1 MEHLWTPWRSTYM
14 KSKKDVGVCV
24 FCRAGSSPADDEEN
38 LVVLRASFSFVM
50 LNRYPY
56 TTGHLMI
63 APFQHAARLQ
73 EIPEETALEMMQ
85 LARRAEAVLQQAY
98 NPDGLNIGL
107 NLGEAAGAGIE
118 QHLHLHALPRWK
130 GDANFMTTIGETRII
145 PELLVDTYKKLKT
158 GFLAL

>member
-1 MEHLWTPWRSTYM
+1 M
-14 KSKKDVGVCV
+14 KAKKDVGVCV
-24 FCRAGSSPADDEEN
+24 FCRAGSSNGDDEEN
-38 LVVLRASFSFVM
+38 LVVLRARFNFVM

-63 APFQHAARLQ
+63 APFQHASRLQ
-73 EIPEETALEMMQ
+73 EIAEETALEMMQ
-85 LARRAEAVLQQAY
+85 LARRAEAVIQQAY

-130 GDANFMTTIGETRII
+130 GDANFMTSIGETRII
-145 PELLVDTYKKLKT
+145 PELLVDTYRKLKA
-158 GFLAL
+158 GFLE

>member
-1 MEHLWTPWRSTYM
+1 M
-14 KSKKDVGVCV
+14 KAKKDAGSCV
-24 FCRAGSSPADDEEN
+24 FCRAAESTEDELN
-38 LVVLRASFSFVM
+38 LVVLRARFSFVI

-73 EIPEETALEMMQ
+73 EIAEEIAVEMMQ
-85 LARRAEAVLQQAY
+85 LARRAEGVLQQAY
-98 NPDGLNIGL
+98 KPDGFNVGL

-130 GDANFMTTIGETRII
+130 GDANFMTSIGDTRIM
-145 PELLVDTYKKLKT
+145 PELLEETYRKVRD
-158 GFLAL
+158 GFLK

>member
-1 MEHLWTPWRSTYM
+1 M
-14 KSKKDVGVCV
+14 KAKKDAGTCV
-24 FCRAGSSPADDEEN
+24 FCRAAESAEDELN
-38 LVVLRASFSFVM
+38 LVVLRARFSFVI

-73 EIPEETALEMMQ
+73 EIAEEIALEMMH

-98 NPDGLNIGL
+98 RPDGFNVGL

-130 GDANFMTTIGETRII
+130 GDANFMTSIGDTRIM
-145 PELLVDTYKKLKT
+145 PELLEETYRKVRD
-158 GFLAL
+158 GFAGV

>member
-1 MEHLWTPWRSTYM
+1 M
-14 KSKKDVGVCV
+14 KAKKDAGSCV
-24 FCRAGSSPADDEEN
+24 FCRAAESADDETN
-38 LVVLRASFSFVM
+38 LVVLRARFSFVI

-73 EIPEETALEMMQ
+73 EIAEEIALEMMQ

-98 NPDGLNIGL
+98 KPDGFNVGL

-130 GDANFMTTIGETRII
+130 GDANFMTSIGDTRIM
-145 PELLVDTYKKLKT
+145 PELLTETYRKVRD
-158 GFLAL
+158 GFAVL

>member
-1 MEHLWTPWRSTYM
+1 M
-14 KSKKDVGVCV
+14 KSKKDDRVCV
-24 FCRAGSSPADDEEN
+24 FCRAGSSAADEEN
-38 LVVLRASFSFVM
+38 LVVLRARFCFII

-63 APFQHAARLQ
+63 APFQHASRLQ
-73 EIPEETALEMMQ
+73 QIPEETALEMMQ
-85 LARRAEAVLQQAY
+85 LARRAEAVLQHAY

-130 GDANFMTTIGETRII
+130 GDANFMTSIGETRII

-158 GFLAL
+158 GFLE

>member
-14 KSKKDVGVCV
+14 KAKKDFGFCV
-24 FCRAGSSPADDEEN
+24 FCHAGSANSDDEEN
-38 LVVLRASFSFVM
+38 LVVLRARFSFII

-73 EIPEETALEMMQ
+73 EIAEETALEMMQ
-85 LARRAEAVLQQAY
+85 LARRAEAVIQQAY

-130 GDANFMTTIGETRII
+130 GDANFMTSIGETRII

-158 GFLAL
+158 GFLE

>member
-24 FCRAGSSPADDEEN
+24 FCRAGSANADDEEN
-38 LVVLRASFSFVM
+38 LVVLRARFSFIL

-73 EIPEETALEMMQ
+73 EIPEETALEMMH
-85 LARRAEAVLQQAY
+85 LARRAEAVLQEAY

-130 GDANFMTTIGETRII
+130 GDANFMTSIGETRII
-145 PELLVDTYKKLKT
+145 PELLGDTYKKLKT
-158 GFLAL
+158 GFLE